1 MFEAK
6 NILNGNGNARLRQQR
21 MPISNVELYSV
32 FVAMVLGCV
41 VGYQLHHQHVEKR
54 LALQGQPR
62 PEHRAE
68 ERYSEESKRGI
79 RRMEISVVE
88 MSIEADQSEM
98 NLAELQGNLTTMHK
112 SQTQL
117 LLDLGKLRLLQI
129 MAERQ

>member
-1 MFEAK
+1 
-6 NILNGNGNARLRQQR
+6 
-21 MPISNVELYSV
+21 
-32 FVAMVLGCV
+32 MVLGCV
-41 VGYQLHHQHVEKR
+41 VGYQLHHQHVEKP

-68 ERYSEESKRGI
+68 ERYSEESRRGI

-112 SQTQL
+112 SRAQL

-129 MAERQ
+129 MAE

>member
-1 MFEAK
+1 MAMLSSVSK
-6 NILNGNGNARLRQQR
+6 R
-21 MPISNVELYSV
+21 MPILNVELYSV

-41 VGYQLHHQHVEKR
+41 VGYQLHHQHVEKP

-62 PEHRAE
+62 PDHRAE
-68 ERYSEESKRGI
+68 ERYSEESRRGI

-98 NLAELQGNLTTMHK
+98 NLAELQGNLTTMPK
-112 SQTQL
+112 SRTQL

-129 MAERQ
+129 MAEWQ